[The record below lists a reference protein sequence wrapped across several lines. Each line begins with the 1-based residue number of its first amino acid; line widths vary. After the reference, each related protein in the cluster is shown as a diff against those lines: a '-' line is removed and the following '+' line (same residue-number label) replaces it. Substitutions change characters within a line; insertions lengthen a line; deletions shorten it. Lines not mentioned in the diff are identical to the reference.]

1 MTDHTA
7 KLLHILRSLSGWSTQ
22 AMIAAKLGQ
31 ERLEGHDIVTLNI
44 LVERG
49 LVEVRRAHPVE
60 YRYID
65 LDDEADTRPVEAAE

>member
-1 MTDHTA
+1 
-7 KLLHILRSLSGWSTQ
+7 
-22 AMIAAKLGQ
+22 MIAAKLGQ

-65 LDDEADTRPVEAAE
+65 LDDEADTRPVDAAE